1 MKRNDFEFLLSLLTR
16 NVGWNFSEDDYYVI
30 DKKISNF
37 IREHNYASVEELM
50 AELRLGQK
58 NLPWQV
64 IEALAMSDTHF
75 YRDYVVFRRFE
86 EFVLPSLREANRG
99 SKKLRIWSLGCS
111 TGQEAYSIAMAIK
124 RKLLNVSDWDIDIIG
139 TDLSSASISKA
150 QKGVYSSFEVQM
162 GLNAEMI
169 INNFHLER
177 EQWLVNDDI
186 MKMVEFRRYNILD
199 EMALTDKFDVIFC
212 RNTLRFFTPKI
223 QYQILDKVYKAQ
235 TNGGFLYLGK
245 DENVD
250 ALTDFYDKVPG
261 FDCLYQAK
269 SIALNK
275 VVLPEEKK
283 IEADF
288 DVMPSF
294 IKPASLYEKRPIA
307 SELLKK

>member
-16 NVGWNFSEDDYYVI
+16 TVGWNFSEDDYYVI

-37 IREHNYASVEELM
+37 IREHNYATVEELM

-58 NLPWQV
+58 NLTWQI
-64 IEALAMSDTHF
+64 IEALAMSDPHF

-99 SKKLRIWSLGCS
+99 TKKLRIWSLGCS

-124 RKLLNVSDWDIDIIG
+124 RKLLNAADWDIDIVG
-139 TDLSSASISKA
+139 TDLSSASIAKA
-150 QKGVYSSFEVQM
+150 QKGAYSSFEVQM

-177 EQWLVNDDI
+177 DQWFVNDDL
-186 MKMVEFRRYNILD
+186 MDMVEFRRYNILD
-199 EMALTDKFDVIFC
+199 EMTLTEKFDVIFC
-212 RNTLRFFTPKI
+212 RNMLRFFTPQV
-223 QYQILDKVYKAQ
+223 QYQILDKIYKVQ

-245 DENVD
+245 DETFD
-250 ALTDFYDKVPG
+250 AVADFYDKVPG

-269 SIALNK
+269 SVALNK

-283 IEADF
+283 IEV
-288 DVMPSF
+288 DVDAMPSF
-294 IKPASLYEKRPIA
+294 VKPASLYEKRPVV
-307 SELLKK
+307 SEFFKK